1 MDRQIRLKDEEI
13 EIIKE
18 VAIEIFGEDAKVYIF
33 GSRVDLTKKGGDID
47 IFIETQKEVSL
58 NQEID
63 FLAKLELKGIE
74 RSVDVLIK
82 AKNRDN
88 KPIFE
93 EAKRTGVLI

>member
-1 MDRQIRLKDEEI
+1 MDKRIRLKDEEI

-18 VAIEIFGEDAKVYIF
+18 VAIDIFGEDAKVYIF

-58 NQEID
+58 NQKID

>member
-1 MDRQIRLKDEEI
+1 MDRRIRLKDEEI

-18 VAIEIFGEDAKVYIF
+18 VAIEIFGEDVKVYIF

-63 FLAKLELKGIE
+63 FFAKLELKGIE

>member
-1 MDRQIRLKDEEI
+1 MDKRIRLKDEEI

-18 VAIEIFGEDAKVYIF
+18 AAIEIFGEDVKVYIF
-33 GSRVDLTKKGGDID
+33 GSRIDLTKKGGDID

-63 FLAKLELKGIE
+63 FFAKLELKGIE

>member
-1 MDRQIRLKDEEI
+1 MDKRIRLKDEEI